1 MSGAVGDD
9 GVPQRRS
16 VWRLLA
22 DRGFGPY
29 FGGSLASNIG
39 TWCHDIAA
47 VVFVFQL
54 TGLSSAVAL
63 VSVAGF
69 GVSILLAPVGGQLA
83 DRFDRRKLLL
93 VIAIVMAVVASGL
106 AVAVLAGVQDVV
118 LVIGVTFV
126 LGVGRALSTPTM
138 QAFLPAL
145 VPPADLAQA
154 SAFQSLTFNLARGIG
169 PALGAALV
177 ALGGPG
183 LAFTANAVSF
193 VAFAIVLALIRPIGS
208 PRSSGQGGFLVGV
221 RHVLRNPGL
230 LLLILLALLVGMATD
245 PAITLGPSLAE
256 EFGMGAASAGLF
268 VTAFGSGS
276 LLMAP
281 FVGRLRR
288 WLGPGWTCIA
298 GLALVVAGFAGVGL
312 ATAAPVALGA
322 IVISGMGYLAA
333 SSDVSTSL
341 LELLDDGLRGRV
353 MALWTM
359 GFIGGRPVAALIDGA
374 LSDRFGP
381 QAAVLV
387 MSGILGV
394 GAVGF
399 SVWLARSRG
408 GLSPASIRF

>member
-1 MSGAVGDD
+1 MSEGI
-9 GVPQRRS
+9 PEPPPPERRP
-16 VWRLLA
+16 VWRLFA
-22 DRGFGPY
+22 DRNFGPY

-54 TGLSSAVAL
+54 TGLSSMVAL

-69 GVSILLAPVGGQLA
+69 GVSILLAPLGGQLA

-93 VIAIVMAVVASGL
+93 VIAAVMSVAATVLAIV
-106 AVAVLAGVQDVV
+106 VLAGIEDVA
-118 LVIGVTFV
+118 LLLAVTFV

-193 VAFAIVLALIRPIGS
+193 AAFAIVLAALRPPGR
-208 PRSSGQGGFLVGV
+208 PRRSGQGGFLGGVG
-221 RHVLRNPGL
+221 HVVRNPGL
-230 LLLILLALLVGMATD
+230 LMLILLALFVGMATD

-256 EFGMGAASAGLF
+256 RFGLGAESAGLF
-268 VTAFGSGS
+268 VTAFGMGS

-288 WLGPGWTCIA
+288 WLGPGWTCIC
-298 GLALVVAGFAGVGL
+298 GLALIVVGFVGVGL
-312 ATAAPVALGA
+312 ASAPVVALPV
-322 IVISGMGYLAA
+322 IVIAGMGYLAA

-359 GFIGGRPVAALIDGA
+359 GFMGGRPVAALIDGA
-374 LSDRFGP
+374 IADRTDP
-381 QAAVLV
+381 QLAILV
-387 MSGILGV
+387 MAGIL
-394 GAVGF
+394 AVGGGAF
-399 SVWLARSRG
+399 ALWLSRARD
-408 GLSPASIRF
+408 GLSPATIRP

>member
-1 MSGAVGDD
+1 MSEAVEGGGD
-9 GVPQRRS
+9 PERRS
-16 VWRLLA
+16 VWRLFA
-22 DRGFGPY
+22 DRNFGPY

-54 TGLSSAVAL
+54 TGLSAMVAL

-69 GVSILLAPVGGQLA
+69 GVSIVLAPVGGQLA

-93 VIAIVMAVVASGL
+93 VIAAVMAVVATIL
-106 AVAVLAGVQDVV
+106 AVAVLSGVEDVV
-118 LVIGVTFV
+118 LLLAVTFV

-169 PALGAALV
+169 PALGAGLV

-193 VAFAIVLALIRPIGS
+193 AAFAIVLAVIRPEGR
-208 PRSSGQGGFLVGV
+208 PKRSGQGGFLVGV

-230 LLLILLALLVGMATD
+230 LMLIVLSLLVGMATD

-256 EFGMGAASAGLF
+256 QFGMGAAAAGFF

-288 WLGPGWTCIA
+288 WLGPGWTCMS
-298 GLALVVAGFAGVGL
+298 GLALVIAGFVGVGL
-312 ATAAPVALGA
+312 APVPAVALVM

-374 LSDRFGP
+374 VSDRTDP
-381 QAAVLV
+381 QVAVLV
-387 MSGILGV
+387 MAGILAV

>member
-1 MSGAVGDD
+1 MSEAAGEA
-9 GVPQRRS
+9 PQPRRRS

-22 DRGFGPY
+22 DRNFGPY

-54 TGLSSAVAL
+54 TGLSSMVAL

-83 DRFDRRKLLL
+83 DRFDRRRMLL
-93 VIAIVMAVVASGL
+93 VIAVVMSVAASAL
-106 AVAVLAGVQDVV
+106 AVAVLSGFEDVA
-118 LVIGVTFV
+118 LLLGVTFV
-126 LGVGRALSTPTM
+126 LGVGRALSTPTL

-154 SAFQSLTFNLARGIG
+154 AAFQSLTFNLARGIG
-169 PALGAALV
+169 PALGAGLV

-183 LAFTANAVSF
+183 LAFSANAVSF
-193 VAFAIVLALIRPIGS
+193 IVFAVVLAFLRPAARTRRAAAS
-208 PRSSGQGGFLVGV
+208 GFLGGV

-230 LLLILLALLVGMATD
+230 LGLILLALVVGMATD

-256 EFGMGAASAGLF
+256 RLGLGADDAGFF
-268 VTAFGSGS
+268 VTAFGMGS

-281 FVGRLRR
+281 FVGWLRR
-288 WLGPGWTCIA
+288 RLGPGWTCLT
-298 GLALVVAGFAGVGL
+298 GLTLVVAGFVGVAFAPSAGVAL
-312 ATAAPVALGA
+312 AVIVVAG
-322 IVISGMGYLAA
+322 IGYLAA
-333 SSDVSTSL
+333 SSDVSTTL

-359 GFIGGRPVAALIDGA
+359 GFIGGRPIAALIDGA
-374 LSDRFGP
+374 VSDGVDP
-381 QAAVLV
+381 QQAFLV
-387 MSGILGV
+387 MAGILAL
-394 GAVGF
+394 GACVF
-399 SVWLARSRG
+399 AIWLARSRD
-408 GLSPASIRF
+408 GLSPAAIRP

>member
-1 MSGAVGDD
+1 MSAAVGDD
-9 GVPQRRS
+9 GVPGRRS

-22 DRGFGPY
+22 DRTFGPY
-29 FGGSLASNIG
+29 FGGSLASNVG

-69 GVSILLAPVGGQLA
+69 GVSILLAPIGGQLA

-93 VIAIVMAVVASGL
+93 VIASVMAVVASGL
-106 AVAVLAGVQDVV
+106 AVAVLAGVEDVV
-118 LVIGVTFV
+118 LLIGVTFV

-145 VPPADLAQA
+145 VPPSDLVQA
-154 SAFQSLTFNLARGIG
+154 SALQSLTFNLARGIG

-177 ALGGPG
+177 ALGGAG
-183 LAFTANAVSF
+183 LAFTANAISF
-193 VAFAIVLALIRPIGS
+193 TAFAIVLAVIRPAGR
-208 PRSSGQGGFLVGV
+208 PRLSGQGGFLVGV
-221 RHVLRNPGL
+221 RHVGRNPGL
-230 LLLILLALLVGMATD
+230 LMLILLALLVGMATD

-256 EFGMGAASAGLF
+256 GFGMGAASAGFF

-281 FVGRLRR
+281 FIGRLRR
-288 WLGPGWTCIA
+288 WLGPGWTCMG
-298 GLALVVAGFAGVGL
+298 GLSLVVAGFVGVGV
-312 ATAAPVALGA
+312 APVAPVALVM
-322 IVISGMGYLAA
+322 IVIAGMGYLAA

-374 LSDRFGP
+374 VSDRTSP
-381 QAAVLV
+381 QTAILV
-387 MSGILGV
+387 MAGILAV

-399 SVWLARSRG
+399 SLWLARSRG
-408 GLSPASIRF
+408 GLSPAAIRF

>member
-1 MSGAVGDD
+1 MSDAAAT
-9 GVPQRRS
+9 PERRS
-16 VWRLLA
+16 VWRLFA
-22 DRGFGPY
+22 DRAFGPY
-29 FGGSLASNIG
+29 FAGSLASNIG

-54 TGLSSAVAL
+54 TGLSSMVAL

-69 GVSILLAPVGGQLA
+69 GVSIVLAPVGGQLA

-93 VIAIVMAVVASGL
+93 VIAAVMSVAATVL
-106 AVAVLAGVQDVV
+106 AVTVLAGAEDVV
-118 LVIGVTFV
+118 LLLAVTFV

-169 PALGAALV
+169 PALGAGLV

-183 LAFTANAVSF
+183 LAFSANAVSF
-193 VAFAIVLALIRPIGS
+193 LAFSVVLLVIRAEGR
-208 PRSSGQGGFLVGV
+208 PRRSGQGGFLGGV
-221 RHVLRNPGL
+221 RHVIRNPGL
-230 LLLILLALLVGMATD
+230 IGLLLLALVVGMATD
-245 PAITLGPSLAE
+245 PAITLGPSLTDRL
-256 EFGMGAASAGLF
+256 GLGSDNAGLL
-268 VTAFGSGS
+268 VTAFGMGS

-288 WLGPGWTCIA
+288 RLGPGWTCVA
-298 GLALVVAGFAGVGL
+298 GLALVVAGFVGVAL
-312 ATAAPVALGA
+312 APVAGVALA
-322 IVISGMGYLAA
+322 VIVVSGMGYLAA

-374 LSDRFGP
+374 VADRSDP
-381 QAAVLV
+381 QLAFLV
-387 MSGILGV
+387 MAGILAL
-394 GAVGF
+394 GAGAF
-399 SVWLARSRG
+399 ALWRARSRD
-408 GLSPASIRF
+408 GLSPASIRP